1 MNSLLDNVLRNSA
14 IWIIV
19 LSTAVL
25 ILTAAVVRLSVT
37 SKRFYSRWQ
46 EVLRDS
52 SVSSLDL
59 MLQDHLRE
67 RLALQE
73 KLHDAERRI
82 AVLETKMAT
91 AKRHLGVVRYDAFE
105 DVGGAQ
111 SFALA
116 IYDDHGNG
124 AVLNGLI
131 GRTDSRVYCKPLV
144 GGRSDRELSQEEG
157 AALDAA
163 VSKAPKAVI
172 TT

>member
-1 MNSLLDNVLRNSA
+1 MV
-14 IWIIV
+14 
-19 LSTAVL
+19 
-25 ILTAAVVRLSVT
+25 LTAIVIRLSVSG
-37 SKRFYSRWQ
+37 SKFYSRWQ

-52 SVSSLDL
+52 SVTNLEI

-67 RLALQE
+67 RLTLQARLE
-73 KLHDAERRI
+73 DAEKRI
-82 AVLETKMAT
+82 ADLEGKMAT

-116 IYDDHGNG
+116 IYDDRGNG

-157 AALDAA
+157 AALEAA